1 MEEIV
6 VVSASSL
13 IDSAFNNNIAQMAN
27 KINSFTTAVKS
38 MLIDGVDYGMIPGVD
53 KPCLFKAGAEKIQY
67 LLGLTP
73 QYTLL
78 DRCYEPMEKNDKGE
92 VTKDSYYR
100 YEFMCSL
107 YRGDIKVAEGVGTA
121 NTREK
126 KYVSQAKY
134 GTYPDDLC
142 NTVMKIA
149 KKRAFLDAIV
159 AVACI
164 SDMFTQDLEDNET
177 IKKMKVDKKTKVG
190 KVTIDDVKALAME
203 AWKNGVSTEGLQEI
217 MQSVNSKYQK
227 STDIDKK
234 DYATILALVQEKG
247 KK

>member
-6 VVSASSL
+6 VVSSSSL
-13 IDSAFNNNIAQMAN
+13 IDDAFNNGVAQMGM
-27 KINSFTTAVKS
+27 KINQFTSAVKS
-38 MLIDGVDYGMIPGVD
+38 MLIDGVDYGIIPSVD
-53 KPCLFKAGAEKIQY
+53 RPCLFKAGGEKIQY

-78 DRCYEPMEKNDKGE
+78 DRCYEPIIRDAEGKLKQ
-92 VTKDSYYR
+92 DSYYR

-107 YRGDIKVAEGVGTA
+107 YKGNIKVAEGVGTA

-126 KYVSQAKY
+126 KYVAQAKY
-134 GTYPDDLC
+134 GTFPDDLC

-149 KKRAFLDAIV
+149 KKRAFMDAIL
-159 AVACI
+159 AVSCL

-190 KVTIDDVKALAME
+190 KVTIDDVKTLSME
-203 AWKNGVSTEGLQEI
+203 AWKAGVSKEELYEI
-217 MQSVNSKYQK
+217 MQSVDAKYEK

-234 DYATILALVQEKG
+234 NYPLILNKIQERAK
-247 KK
+247 